1 MAKKNERKN
10 EFRKNRVTGH
20 PTYIYAKSG
29 DDYKYIGITHAK
41 VTDGI
46 KNIPLTKNPI
56 PKDSRQSYVRPIAE
70 KKNRSTFGK
79 KLNGGFSQ
87 MRTKKKST
95 KQKSEDATTETEFVY
110 RPRQPR

>member
-41 VTDGI
+41 VTDGT
-46 KNIPLTKNPI
+46 KNIPLAKNPN
-56 PKDSRQSYVRPIAE
+56 PKDSRQSYVRPTAD

-79 KLNGGFSQ
+79 KLNGWFFSDEDKEKINKI
-87 MRTKKKST
+87 KK
-95 KQKSEDATTETEFVY
+95 
-110 RPRQPR
+110 